1 MENEEFIVC
10 KTALNVEKD
19 AENLCASI
27 NPYLGCS
34 HKCKYCYVR
43 AEKYSKGRNLEIVKV
58 KYNIIEILLKEL
70 PKYLIKFNTGIVYLG
85 TSSDPYQP
93 VEQKYHISK
102 KILSILLNH
111 TPYNIHI
118 FTKSK
123 YILDDIDLFKNFKD
137 RINISIT
144 LITTNEKIK
153 NIFEPNASSI
163 EERLKCIKT
172 LNLEGV
178 NCGISLMPILPYI
191 NDEEKSL
198 EDLLIRVKNSFC
210 KYIWWGYLTL
220 RDNIR
225 SIDTISQKQV
235 FYSILYKHFPLLV
248 KKYSIL
254 YKKSISPNKNY
265 QKFIDKKIMLLAK
278 KYDIPYYGPKWG
290 KTQYQ
295 LFFNF

>member
-1 MENEEFIVC
+1 MESEKFVVC
-10 KTALNVEKD
+10 KTALNVEKYG
-19 AENLCASI
+19 EEFCASI
-27 NPYLGCS
+27 NPYLGCL

-43 AEKYSKGRNLEIVKV
+43 AEKYSKGKNLEVVKV
-58 KYNIIEILLKEL
+58 KYNIIELLLKEL
-70 PKYLIKFNTGIVYLG
+70 PKYLIKFNAGIIYLG

-102 KILSILLNH
+102 RILSILFNH

-123 YILDDIDLFKNFKD
+123 YILDDIDLLKNFKN

-153 NIFEPNASSI
+153 DIFEPNASSI
-163 EERLKCIKT
+163 AERLDCIKT
-172 LNLEGV
+172 LNLEGI
-178 NCGISLMPILPYI
+178 NCGISLMPIIPYI
-191 NDEEKSL
+191 TDKDKDL
-198 EDLLIRVKNSFC
+198 ENLIISAKNSFC

-220 RDNIR
+220 RDNIKNAN
-225 SIDTISQKQV
+225 IISQKEV
-235 FYSILYKHFPLLV
+235 FYSILYKQFSLLV
-248 KKYSIL
+248 ERYRIL
-254 YKKSISPNKNY
+254 YKNSILPNKNY
-265 QKFIDKKIMLLAK
+265 QKFIDKKIIVLAK
-278 KYDIPYYGPKWG
+278 KYNIPYFGPKWE